1 VESLPRAR
9 HELRIIMT
17 RKENPGLKQDAMAS
31 FLSILFGINTLG
43 KLVFVL
49 LPEDKDLRILVL
61 SDFDQSGLFSI

>member
-1 VESLPRAR
+1 MESLPRAR
-9 HELRIIMT
+9 HELRIRIT
-17 RKENPGLKQDAMAS
+17 KQENPGLKQDAMAP

-49 LPEDKDLRILVL
+49 LPEDKDLRILVV